1 MSDRSRLSSWRATL
15 CNHAAQAAAARTAL
29 PVECRACTRECEATK
44 QRPGPR
50 DLQCRRGGGG
60 GSVRRG
66 RFTSRMPRRVARVY
80 VCVRQIGPE
89 RTPGAQLD
97 SSRGVW
103 RLARTCLAV
112 VHGVASCGLCGMAW
126 AMAWDGQPP
135 RRSVPE
141 QQGPH
146 ASEGRRGR
154 TAGGLRWLGEWP
166 ACARAQRLLSHGDF
180 LPRRQGRRV
189 TRTAV
194 HGAGHGATRLTC
206 HETRVSSHD

>member
-1 MSDRSRLSSWRATL
+1 MRRYVTTQRRPQQRGQL
-15 CNHAAQAAAARTAL
+15 CQWSVGHAHGNA
-29 PVECRACTRECEATK
+29 K
-44 QRPGPR
+44 QRSNDPVHEISSAGE
-50 DLQCRRGGGG
+50 GGG

-66 RFTSRMPRRVARVY
+66 RFTSRMRRRVARVY